1 MSGAELQPAVDRPAK
16 KNKRRTA
23 PTNCLCSTFALAD
36 LVTLSACDT
45 GIGKVEGE
53 EGITNLAEAFLVSG
67 GRAVVAS
74 LWSADDTFT
83 SDLMKRFSTHLAQ
96 GEDKATALRDAKV
109 DLLTKYGDHVS
120 PYYWGAFVLI
130 GDGGS
135 PIPLN

>member
-1 MSGAELQPAVDRPAK
+1 IMRLHFNAG
-16 KNKRRTA
+16 
-23 PTNCLCSTFALAD
+23 

-45 GIGKVEGE
+45 GVGKVEGE

-67 GRAVVAS
+67 AKAVVAS

-83 SDLMKRFSTHLAQ
+83 SALMKNFYAHLAQ
-96 GEDKATALRDAKV
+96 GEDKATALRDAKR
-109 DLLTKYGDHVS
+109 DLLAKYGSQVS

-135 PIPLN
+135 PLPLH